1 MINRTIWIAIVIT
14 VFFIGFG
21 ASYAHFASTYDPVYM
36 KFQNQEFL
44 NQMMS
49 NNPKM
54 SQQWMIENM
63 MDSPSDSGKFN
74 IYISRTAKM

>member
-1 MINRTIWIAIVIT
+1 MTNRTIWIAIVIT

-21 ASYAHFASTYDPVYM
+21 ASYAHFASIYDPVSM
-36 KFQNQEFL
+36 KFQNQEFF

-54 SQQWMIENM
+54 SQ
-63 MDSPSDSGKFN
+63 
-74 IYISRTAKM
+74 